1 MHFLQFLNARRHP
14 SSVAGKFIPIDG
26 SGSQEWIPCPGLENP
41 SRCGPSEIPFS
52 FILTKRTATS
62 FAIVGLASGLPF
74 STSADAA
81 AAIWNGGGADNNWN
95 TANNWGGTAPGAG
108 DSLTFGGSTRLAPA
122 NNFTAGTSFGGITF
136 ASGAGAFTLAGTA
149 ANANSIALA
158 GPVVNSSSNLQT
170 FTLPISVDASQTFNT
185 GAAGLTLG
193 ATGGGA
199 SGVVSG
205 TGGITKEGS
214 GTLTLNA
221 TNTYTGATNITSG
234 TLLLANSGTGK
245 LSSSTAVTVASAAL
259 FNIGSY
265 SATVGSIHGQGN
277 ISGTGNITLTSGGN
291 NASTLF
297 SGAIAFTGGAGSGT
311 LVKNGTGTL
320 TLAGTNT
327 YGVTT
332 INAGTLVFQK
342 TSAKGTGT
350 ATAAA
355 AGTIG
360 LGVGGSGDYS
370 VSQVGNLF
378 NSTLTGFS
386 LNSASG
392 VAIDT
397 TAGNFSQTVALTAA
411 RALTKLG
418 GNTLTLAGTNTYTG
432 ATTVAAGTL
441 AVTGSLAAGS
451 AVTVASGAKL
461 TGNGTIGGAASVFGT
476 LAPTNDSTLLRIN
489 GTTTLNSGSIY
500 EWDINTENNTRG
512 AGYDGLNTVALAGTG
527 AIFKVVLHGTQD
539 FSDTFWN
546 GPQIWTDIFKT
557 ANGGA
562 NLNNWASVFSGG
574 FEFSY
579 NGKTLAPTSE
589 GSFSLNG
596 NSLEWSSAVPE
607 TSNAV
612 VGLLLAGGL
621 WMRRRTL

>member
-14 SSVAGKFIPIDG
+14 SSVAGKFIPVDG
-26 SGSQEWIPCPGLENP
+26 SGPQVWIPYSGLENP
-41 SRCGPSEIPFS
+41 SCCGPGETSSS
-52 FILTKRTATS
+52 FILTKRTAIS

-81 AAIWNGGGADNNWN
+81 DAIWNGGGADSNWN
-95 TANNWGGTAPGAG
+95 TANNWGGTAPVAG
-108 DSLTFGGSTRLAPA
+108 DSLTFGGTTRLTPA
-122 NNFTAGTSFGGITF
+122 NNFTAGTSFAGITF
-136 ASGAGAFTLAGTA
+136 ASGAGAFTLGGT
-149 ANANSIALA
+149 NRIALA
-158 GPVVNSSSNLQT
+158 GPVVNSSSTLQK
-170 FTLPISVDASQTFNT
+170 FTLPISLDSSQTFNT
-185 GAAGLTLG
+185 GTAGLTLG
-193 ATGGGA
+193 ATGAGA
-199 SGVVSG
+199 IGVVSG

-221 TNTYTGATNITSG
+221 ANTYTGATNITSG
-234 TLLLANSGTGK
+234 TLLLANAGTGK

-259 FNIGSY
+259 FNIGDRST
-265 SATVGSIHGQGN
+265 AVGSIHGQGN
-277 ISGTGNITLTSGGN
+277 ISGTGNLTLTSGGN
-291 NASTLF
+291 DASTLF
-297 SGAIAFTGGAGSGT
+297 SGAISFTGGAGSGT

-489 GTTTLNSGSIY
+489 GTTTLNSGSTY

-512 AGYDGLNTVALAGTG
+512 AGYDALNTVALAGTG

-539 FSDTFWN
+539 FSDAFWN

-557 ANGGA
+557 ADGGA

-589 GSFSLNG
+589 GSFSLTG
-596 NSLEWSSAVPE
+596 NSLEWSAVPE

>member
-14 SSVAGKFIPIDG
+14 SSVAGKFIPVDG
-26 SGSQEWIPCPGLENP
+26 SGPQVGIPCSGLENP
-41 SRCGPSEIPFS
+41 SCCGPGETSSS
-52 FILTKRTATS
+52 FILTKRTAIS

-81 AAIWNGGGADNNWN
+81 DVIWNGGGADGNWN
-95 TANNWGGTAPGAG
+95 TANNWGGTAPVAG
-108 DSLTFGGSTRLAPA
+108 DSLTFGGTTRLTTA
-122 NNFTAGTSFGGITF
+122 NNFPAGTSFAGITF
-136 ASGAGAFTLAGTA
+136 ASGAGAFTLAGTSA
-149 ANANSIALA
+149 GANRIALA
-158 GPVVNSSSNLQT
+158 GPVVNNSSSLQT
-170 FTLPISVDASQTFNT
+170 FTLPISLDASQTFNT

-193 ATGGGA
+193 AAGAGA

-221 TNTYTGATNITSG
+221 ANTYTGATNITSG
-234 TLLLANSGTGK
+234 TLLLANAGTGK

-259 FNIGSY
+259 FNIGDRST
-265 SATVGSIHGQGN
+265 AVGSIHGQGN
-277 ISGTGNITLTSGGN
+277 ISGTGNLTLTSGGN
-291 NASTLF
+291 DASTLF
-297 SGAIAFTGGAGSGT
+297 SGAISFTGGAGSGT

-350 ATAAA
+350 ATAGA

-370 VSQVGNLF
+370 VTQVGNLF
-378 NSTLTGFS
+378 NSTLTGFA
-386 LNSASG
+386 LNAGSG

-418 GNTLTLAGTNTYTG
+418 ANTLTLTGTNTYTG

-476 LAPTNDSTLLRIN
+476 LAPTSDFTQLRIN

-500 EWDINTENNTRG
+500 EWDLNTENNTRG
-512 AGYDGLNTVALAGTG
+512 AGYDALNTAALAGTG
-527 AIFKVVLHGTQD
+527 AIFKVVLSGTQD

-546 GPQIWTDIFKT
+546 GPQIWADIFKT
-557 ANGGA
+557 ADGGA
-562 NLNNWASVFSGG
+562 NLNNWASVFGGG

-579 NGKTLAPTSE
+579 HGKTVAPTGE

-596 NSLEWSSAVPE
+596 NSLEWSPVPE

>member
-1 MHFLQFLNARRHP
+1 MHFLQFLNARRPP
-14 SSVAGKFIPIDG
+14 SPVAGEFIPIDG
-26 SGSQEWIPCPGLENP
+26 SGSQVWIPCSGLENP

-52 FILTKRTATS
+52 FILTKRTTIS
-62 FAIVGLASGLPF
+62 FVIVGLASGLPF

-81 AAIWNGGGADNNWN
+81 DAIWNGGGANNNWN

-108 DSLTFGGSTRLAPA
+108 DSLTFGGTTRLAPV
-122 NNFTAGTSFGGITF
+122 NNFTADTSFAGITF

-149 ANANSIALA
+149 ANANRIALA
-158 GPVVNSSSNLQT
+158 GPVVNSSSNLQK
-170 FTLPISVDASQTFNT
+170 FTLPILLDASQTFNT

-234 TLLLANSGTGK
+234 TLLLANSGTGT

-259 FNIGSY
+259 FNIGDRS
-265 SATVGSIHGQGN
+265 STVGSIHGQGN
-277 ISGTGNITLTSGGN
+277 ISGAGNISLTSGGN
-291 NASTLF
+291 DASTLF

-320 TLAGTNT
+320 TLGGANT
-327 YGVTT
+327 YGATT

-370 VSQVGNLF
+370 VTQVGNLF

-418 GNTLTLAGTNTYTG
+418 GNTLTLAGTNSYTG

-489 GTTTLNSGSIY
+489 GTTTLNSGSTY

-512 AGYDGLNTVALAGTG
+512 AGYDALNTVALAGTG

-557 ANGGA
+557 ADGGA
-562 NLNNWASVFSGG
+562 NLNNWASIFSGG

-589 GSFSLNG
+589 GSFSLTG
-596 NSLEWSSAVPE
+596 NSLEWSAVPE